1 MTWGALLNFLQ
12 NTQNSFASVD
22 TEQIFWY
29 NVEEGHFNILE
40 VDQRQRQ
47 TNSRGAKMKYYFVQ
61 SYQKYPLMRLEDFV
75 KQAYQAQFGCGH
87 LLGGNVE
94 QYIRNEM
101 VKASPTGNLWDA
113 IGNGMCRVNL
123 GDCRQRGYLPSLIA
137 NVMKISVPQGTTEG
151 LESMLQTLGDL
162 ALEHR
167 VDVDHNALVAFLANY
182 RQQGYPPIHHSPTFR
197 LNYKPH
203 YRVMP
208 TVWAQLLPVLFRVDR
223 LLQSKQHVLV
233 ALDGPS
239 GSGKTTLAKLVA
251 KYYDCPIVHTD
262 DMGLGGSFFTMTQLA
277 SSTQNPNCQAV
288 QKVVQ
293 NAKSGNA
300 CAYFTQSGEQIEV
313 PKSSVTVVEGTFCT
327 CNTLQYL
334 YDVKVHLS
342 VSPREQIVRL
352 FGNSANYQQLAE
364 HPFKLQN
371 TFFRQANKDGVVDID
386 TTTRFQ
392 S

>member
-1 MTWGALLNFLQ
+1 A
-12 NTQNSFASVD
+12 
-22 TEQIFWY
+22 E
-29 NVEEGHFNILE
+29 
-40 VDQRQRQ
+40 
-47 TNSRGAKMKYYFVQ
+47 
-61 SYQKYPLMRLEDFV
+61 
-75 KQAYQAQFGCGH
+75 
-87 LLGGNVE
+87 
-94 QYIRNEM
+94 
-101 VKASPTGNLWDA
+101 
-113 IGNGMCRVNL
+113 
-123 GDCRQRGYLPSLIA
+123 
-137 NVMKISVPQGTTEG
+137 
-151 LESMLQTLGDL
+151 
-162 ALEHR
+162 
-167 VDVDHNALVAFLANY
+167 
-182 RQQGYPPIHHSPTFR
+182 
-197 LNYKPH
+197 
-203 YRVMP
+203 
-208 TVWAQLLPVLFRVDR
+208 LLPVLFRVDR
-223 LLQSKQHVLV
+223 LLQSKQHVIV